1 MVWLRGKP
9 IGNTSCDAMLKM
21 GGMPIVEGKKFDP
34 PEIKVTMTRLVLF
47 LKNILASLWLNGDS
61 DV

>member
-1 MVWLRGKP
+1 
-9 IGNTSCDAMLKM
+9 MLKM